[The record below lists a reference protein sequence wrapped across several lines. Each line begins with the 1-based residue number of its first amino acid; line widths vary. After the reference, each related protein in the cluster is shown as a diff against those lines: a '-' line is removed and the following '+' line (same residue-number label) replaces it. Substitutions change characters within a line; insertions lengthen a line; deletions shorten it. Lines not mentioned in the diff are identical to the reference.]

1 MNRTIVP
8 ALAAALAILGAGDC
22 LNAQTTDPHTAQPE
36 RPTVATHAGTVAPGW
51 LELEVGGE
59 FDRYGDRSHG
69 GFLPILAKIGLG
81 ARAQLGLF
89 ESIVRPNG
97 SETTGVGDLAAGV
110 KWRFTDDAPLLGR
123 FAVLPLVKFPTGSA
137 STSTGTTD
145 VSLVAISSHDLGPV
159 SLDMNAGYIH
169 RSANGAAAPKDA
181 TVWTVSF
188 GGPAG
193 GRLGWT
199 AELFGYPRT
208 SGPAGSDAVVAVLFG
223 PTLTIRPWLVLDAG
237 AILPASGPQPRAAYL
252 GATYNVG
259 HLGGQT
265 ARSRLDARPRGCPA
279 RNGEAA
285 CAT

>member
-1 MNRTIVP
+1 MNRTMLP
-8 ALAAALAILGAGDC
+8 ALSAVLVILGAGDS

-36 RPTVATHAGTVAPGW
+36 RPSVATHAGTVAPGW

-59 FDRYGDRSHG
+59 FDRYGDRSRG
-69 GFLPILAKIGLG
+69 SVLPIVAKIGLG

-89 ESIVRPNG
+89 ETIVRPNG
-97 SETTGVGDLAAGV
+97 SATTGVGDLAAGV
-110 KWRFTDDAPLLGR
+110 KWRFTDGAPLLGR
-123 FAVLPLVKFPTGSA
+123 FAVLPIIKFPSGSA
-137 STSTGTTD
+137 STGTGTTD

-159 SLDMNAGYIH
+159 ALDVNAGYTR

-181 TVWTVSF
+181 TVWAVAF

-199 AELFGYPRT
+199 AELYGYPRT
-208 SGPAGSDAVVAVLFG
+208 SGPAGSDAIVAVLFG

-237 AILPASGPQPRAAYL
+237 AILPASGPQPRAAYV

-259 HLGGQT
+259 HLGGQS
-265 ARSRLDARPRGCPA
+265 ARSRLDAPRGHPA
-279 RNGEAA
+279 SQSLARG
-285 CAT
+285 

>member
-1 MNRTIVP
+1 MNRTVLP
-8 ALAAALAILGAGDC
+8 ALLGALVILGAADC

-51 LELEVGGE
+51 LEVEIGGE
-59 FDRYGDRSHG
+59 FDRYDDRSRG
-69 GFLPILAKIGLG
+69 SSVPIVAKIGLG
-81 ARAQLGLF
+81 ERAQLGLF

-97 SETTGVGDLAAGV
+97 SETTGLGALAAGV
-110 KWRFTDDAPLLGR
+110 KWRFTDRAPVVGR
-123 FAVLPLVKFPTGSA
+123 FAVLPIIKFPRGSA
-137 STSTGTTD
+137 STGTGTTD

-159 SLDMNAGYIH
+159 ALDLNAGYTH

-199 AELFGYPRT
+199 AELYGYPRT
-208 SGPAGSDAVVAVLFG
+208 SGPAGSDAIVAALFG

-237 AILPASGPQPRAAYL
+237 AILPASGPQPRAAYV

-259 HLGGQT
+259 HLWGQA
-265 ARSRLDARPRGCPA
+265 ARSRLDAGQRGRHKA
-279 RNGEAA
+279 SQRLDRG
-285 CAT
+285 